1 MKKAYEKLIL
11 FFLMIGLFCSLYAN
25 SNSAVLEQHQIDG
38 AQAVGDPI
46 LITSGIYIFSETDL
60 SITIFGT
67 TFDIGRFYKSR
78 KGVSDNLGKNW
89 YFTLDT
95 RVIRGLSAEV
105 QKESMIRDAYAKAQ
119 GKYEEALALE
129 QELKDYYVSQKV
141 IFEDQM
147 RKLKVQI
154 TELELSEYKEKL
166 TKEITD
172 LTELLE
178 KYEIKML
185 NLEEENENNC
195 KRIKTIIESKKEDL
209 DYFEDLIKTFQNKL
223 KHYNINKVY
232 NGNSINNNF
241 DEFIECG
248 NDVLKIFDEKGT
260 AYTYQILAEPDYTQE
275 TNVYPN
281 GSETK
286 NLISGDYSK
295 VTLNP
300 DGSITWYREDNQ
312 IWSYGSNGLIKRM
325 ENKWGYGI
333 DFAYNGEELDSIL
346 YRDEVLYKFTYQDGK
361 IVKIQNQKDLSDT
374 TIYTYDTNDFL
385 YSVTD
390 NEGDTVTFSYNS
402 DNMLSSIKKPDGSSR
417 KIKYRVVLDD
427 EKWAYSVIDEEG
439 RVQYVSYDLTNKKTT
454 YIDGAGIETAY
465 VYNNSHDTT
474 EEHYADGTILFIEYD
489 KNGNKTRQ
497 YYGGDKVLTAYEE
510 KQKALNLDKSSEK
523 YSYNS
528 SGKITYYKN
537 NEGVEFFFS
546 YDKLGNVVTIRR
558 NDNYIFKKGNNQ
570 KLLEQAD
577 NELNANPSY
586 KIDKYGNILSV
597 ILGSLIQECSY
608 DARNRVTS
616 YSDGY
621 GNTTEY
627 AYTQKTTTE
636 KHSNGLEKIYY
647 YNNRKDLVKIEE
659 KDTLT
664 NEVRTINLVYDKT
677 HNLLSVTNP
686 CFLDNNGNP
695 ISLEEYTYTGNNEIQ
710 IALYKDN
717 KDIWES
723 IYQYDK
729 AGKFLGSVPTKNEEI
744 VSDENLIGRYKNVI
758 YKIDTIGR
766 DIFSIN
772 PIMKSSPA
780 IFSKIG
786 KDYATYVNE
795 NLISFEKQTN
805 DFVAVEYHDNGNV
818 KSVTDKFG
826 NKTEYFY
833 NASGLL
839 EITLSNKDVKFYFY
853 NMAGRIVGQY
863 IKEYDMEDEDSGSGL
878 YIKYS
883 YEDNGRTVVL
893 NYDGLYSKIIKL
905 NAFGEIVEIID
916 NEGNIIKYE
925 YDSLG
930 RQIAVCDENF
940 NLTKYEYN
948 ALGLISKVIK
958 SDNSIEF
965 YEYDKFGN
973 ISTIIDEKGVKVE
986 YSYDN
991 LGILLSTNERAEN

>member
-1 MKKAYEKLIL
+1 
-11 FFLMIGLFCSLYAN
+11 MIGLFCSLYAN

-178 KYEIKML
+178 KYEIEML

-209 DYFEDLIKTFQNKL
+209 DYFEDLIKTFPNKL

-286 NLISGDYSK
+286 NLISGDNSK

-417 KIKYRVVLDD
+417 KIKYGVVLDD

-489 KNGNKTRQ
+489 KNGNRTRQ
-497 YYGGDKVLTAYEE
+497 YYGGEKVLTAYEE
-510 KQKALNLDKSSEK
+510 KQKVLNLDKSSEK

-570 KLLEQAD
+570 KLLEQVD

-586 KIDKYGNILSV
+586 KIDKYGNVLSV

-710 IALYKDN
+710 TALYKDN

-744 VSDENLIGRYKNVI
+744 VSEENLIGRYKNVI

-805 DFVAVEYHDNGNV
+805 DFVAVEYHDNGNI

-839 EITLSNKDVKFYFY
+839 ELTLSNKDVIFYFY

-863 IKEYDMEDEDSGSGL
+863 IKEYDMEDEASGSGL

-893 NYDGLYSKIIKL
+893 DYDGLYSKIIKL
-905 NAFGEIVEIID
+905 NAFGEVVEIID

-940 NLTKYEYN
+940 NITKYEYN